1 MGFES
6 PSVPYFFIFHSVYPV
21 RDTVRVTADLK
32 AKETSHMLL
41 SGNIAVPDIITFSN
55 ACKISA
61 DIAVKSWQHKW
72 NESNTG
78 RYTYEF
84 IHNVGVKILFPVKRD
99 TGITYCRMLLHG
111 TMLKDDSYK
120 TGTSS
125 SPICDCGVEKETI
138 DHFLLRCS
146 NYTKARKAMFD
157 RIEALCLFSHNKF
170 HSQVNE
176 HLLLAP
182 SDGSIITK
190 KDDYYIKEAL
200 FEFLATVDQSL

>member
-1 MGFES
+1 MPTS
-6 PSVPYFFIFHSVYPV
+6 LDLQCSVPVLP
-21 RDTVRVTADLK
+21 
-32 AKETSHMLL
+32 
-41 SGNIAVPDIITFSN
+41 IA
-55 ACKISA
+55 
-61 DIAVKSWQHKW
+61 
-72 NESNTG
+72 
-78 RYTYEF
+78 
-84 IHNVGVKILFPVKRD
+84 
-99 TGITYCRMLLHG
+99 
-111 TMLKDDSYK
+111 YK

-146 NYTKARKAMFD
+146 NYTEARKAMFD

-170 HSQVNE
+170 YSEVNE

-200 FEFLATVDQSL
+200 FEFLATVDRSL

>member
-1 MGFES
+1 LQRL
-6 PSVPYFFIFHSVYPV
+6 HSVLCQLYELQISV
-21 RDTVRVTADLK
+21 NTVKIPGHIGIIGNDIADSK

-41 SGNIAVPDIITFSN
+41 SGNISVPDNITFSN
-55 ACKISA
+55 ACKIST
-61 DIAVKSWQHKW
+61 DIAAKSWQHKW

-84 IHNVGVKILFPVKRD
+84 VPNVKILFPVKCD
-99 TGITYCRMLLHG
+99 IGISYCRMLLHD

-125 SPICDCGVEKETI
+125 SPICDRGVEKETI
-138 DHFLLRCS
+138 DHFLLRS
-146 NYTKARKAMFD
+146 NYTKARKVMFD
-157 RIEALCLFSHNKF
+157 RIEALSLFSHNKF
-170 HSQVNE
+170 HSEVNE

-190 KDDYYIKEAL
+190 KDDHYI
-200 FEFLATVDQSL
+200 